1 MPRRKISMRLIP
13 NRRLRANTFAKRKE
27 GLKKKADE
35 LSKLCGVRV
44 ALVCGA
50 GAGAADVWE
59 SEAGVIDA
67 YRDVPPEERA
77 KHTHAAYAEVELRK
91 AEGKLVRVRQDGAP
105 ALAPCDA
112 AVYALTLDGAQRLL
126 GAVDG
131 ALRVVNDR
139 RAALGLPLDDDAGG
153 GWLNGFAA
161 PGASDALGLAA
172 PSFAGS
178 NLVSVDGGYLPRAQ
192 GSDSNEQQVVWE
204 SGGFEPFS
212 AAINWQPGGY
222 AFQQCA
228 ADMDG
233 YKLQK
238 AAADMYANNSNN
250 SIGRLPWDAS
260 HSSTNAVSMQPAYGS
275 DCTGA
280 GNSYVGGMSGYLT
293 QQMPSNAI
301 VPFAGYPSLNY
312 VDTLVA
318 HQGGD
323 GGRSLAISD
332 FSAAMPLAMGA
343 GDNFISAP
351 QAQPLAMSY
360 NGDLVN
366 ASEFV
371 SQWAAGQL

>member
-13 NRRLRANTFAKRKE
+13 NRRLRASTFAKRKE

-50 GAGAADVWE
+50 GAADVWE

-67 YRDVPPEERA
+67 YRGVPPEERA

-91 AEGKLVRVRQDGAP
+91 AEGKLVRVRQDGPP

-126 GAVDG
+126 GAVDV
-131 ALRVVNDR
+131 ALRAVNDR
-139 RAALGLPLDDDAGG
+139 RAALGLPLDDAG

-161 PGASDALGLAA
+161 PGASDAHGLAA

-192 GSDSNEQQVVWE
+192 GSNSNEQQVVWE

-212 AAINWQPGGY
+212 FAMNWQPGGY

-238 AAADMYANNSNN
+238 VAADMYANNSNN
-250 SIGRLPWDAS
+250 SIGRLPSWDAS
-260 HSSTNAVSMQPAYGS
+260 HSSPNAVPMQPAYGF
-275 DCTGA
+275 DRTGA

-293 QQMPSNAI
+293 QQVPSNAI
-301 VPFAGYPSLNY
+301 VPLAGYPSLNY
-312 VDTLVA
+312 VDTVA

-323 GGRSLAISD
+323 GGRSALAISD
-332 FSAAMPLAMGA
+332 FNAAMSQVMGA